1 MPAHGPRALSM
12 RTNRGCIRAMRGRMK
27 DDSQASDF
35 INWEQDDAVIWGER
49 RRRSER
55 KKMVVSVLIILIL
68 KDL

>member
-1 MPAHGPRALSM
+1 
-12 RTNRGCIRAMRGRMK
+12 MK

-35 INWEQDDAVIWGER
+35 INWEKDDAVMWGER

-55 KKMVVSVLIILIL
+55 EKMVISVLIILIS

>member
-1 MPAHGPRALSM
+1 
-12 RTNRGCIRAMRGRMK
+12 MRGRMK